1 MKFLDNAQ
9 SYNALN
15 ATDGLSANAYVGFGD
30 KDTDYVYISDKLK
43 VFYPGT
49 YRRLIRLFDKMSIGW
64 GEIAGTKD
72 IWVRDFM
79 PVQLTRN
86 RFLVYDYCPDYLT
99 GSDRDYLTD
108 SQTIARGVVPER
120 ICRHTKIRLDGGN
133 VVVCGS
139 SMILTDK
146 VFADNGREKYDSE
159 FVQHLRDALL
169 SDVVIIPWHCSAPED
184 VLADVYGHADGFVKW
199 TGGRNLLMS
208 NHRETDSAEALAIR
222 SRLEENGFAVT
233 EMLFDVAHP
242 SSDFNWAYIN
252 YLEVG
257 RKIIVPVFGIPEDSQ
272 ALKYI
277 SDANPG
283 SIIATFRMRD
293 IASCGGALHCITWN
307 IKKSW
312 L

>member
-1 MKFLDNAQ
+1 M
-9 SYNALN
+9 
-15 ATDGLSANAYVGFGD
+15 
-30 KDTDYVYISDKLK
+30 
-43 VFYPGT
+43 
-49 YRRLIRLFDKMSIGW
+49 
-64 GEIAGTKD
+64 
-72 IWVRDFM
+72 
-79 PVQLTRN
+79 
-86 RFLVYDYCPDYLT
+86 
-99 GSDRDYLTD
+99 
-108 SQTIARGVVPER
+108 
-120 ICRHTKIRLDGGN
+120 
-133 VVVCGS
+133 VVCGS